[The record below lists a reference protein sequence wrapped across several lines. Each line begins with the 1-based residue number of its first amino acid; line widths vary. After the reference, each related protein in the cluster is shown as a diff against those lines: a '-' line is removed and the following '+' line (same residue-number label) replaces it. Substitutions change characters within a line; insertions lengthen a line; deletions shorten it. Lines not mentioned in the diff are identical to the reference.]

1 MDDEL
6 ILKIFHS
13 QCDLPEIVSSLYLR
27 YSFPPF
33 YEFVHGLIVGRSTWL
48 VQSSRM
54 M

>member
-13 QCDLPEIVSSLYLR
+13 QCDLPEIVSGLYLR

-33 YEFVHGLIVGRSTWL
+33 YEFVHGLIEGGGTWL